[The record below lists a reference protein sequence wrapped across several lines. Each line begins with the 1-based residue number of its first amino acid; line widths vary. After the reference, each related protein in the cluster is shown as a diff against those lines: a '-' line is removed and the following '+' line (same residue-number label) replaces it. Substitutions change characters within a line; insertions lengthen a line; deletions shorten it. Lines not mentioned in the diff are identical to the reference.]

1 MWQVLIGLALVLI
14 SCIMIKAEQKPT
26 MLYKRIV
33 IALFFLGII
42 NIVVGFIL
50 QEVYHGSKS
59 GNLNK

>member
-42 NIVVGFIL
+42 NIVAGFIL
-50 QEVYHGSKS
+50 
-59 GNLNK
+59 